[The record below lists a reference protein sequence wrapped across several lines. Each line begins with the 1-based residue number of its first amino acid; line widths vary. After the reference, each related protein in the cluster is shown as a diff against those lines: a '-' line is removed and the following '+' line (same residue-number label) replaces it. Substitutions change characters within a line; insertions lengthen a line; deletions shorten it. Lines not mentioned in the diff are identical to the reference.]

1 MKNRILI
8 IAAALKVGGA
18 EKVARDICLCSDA
31 DAYEF
36 HYVVFGD
43 SVGEYEQDVLDR
55 GGKVFRLESPGKSY
69 RQYMTALTALIKEY
83 RYHAV
88 HAHTMFNCGWAMLAA
103 KKAGVP
109 VRVAHAHSALDNGKN
124 LKKSLYEAAMRR
136 MILKNATDLVACG
149 EKAGIRLFGEKA
161 YRQRGQLILNGVD
174 VEAFRFNES
183 KRQAIR
189 EKLGWQDAFLIG
201 HAGHLADVKNQS
213 FLLELMPQLLQLRP
227 NARLLMLGEGEDRAM
242 LEDKIR
248 EMGLEDKAL
257 MPGNVTNVGD
267 YLSAMDVFVFPSLF
281 EGMPLAILEVQANGL
296 PCVIS
301 TGVPRDV
308 FLTDLLHPLALT
320 EDKRKWTDAMIC
332 AERENP
338 GSYADVLKKTGF
350 ALQGSMEKIYSIY
363 GRESCDD

>member
-1 MKNRILI
+1 MKRILI
-8 IAAALKVGGA
+8 ISAALKVGGA

-36 HYVVFGD
+36 HYIVFGD
-43 SVGEYEQDVLDR
+43 SVGEYEQDILNR
-55 GGKVFRLESPGKSY
+55 GGKVFHLGSPAKSY
-69 RQYMTALTALIKEY
+69 RQYMTALAALMKEY

-88 HAHTMFNCGWAMLAA
+88 HVHTMFNCGWAMLAA

-109 VRVAHAHSALDNGKN
+109 VRVAHAHSALDNGKH
-124 LKKSLYEAAMRR
+124 LKKTLYEAAMRR

-174 VEAFRFNES
+174 VEAFRFDES
-183 KRQAIR
+183 KRQAVR
-189 EKLGWQDAFLIG
+189 AKLGWQDAFLIG
-201 HAGHLADVKNQS
+201 HAGHLAQVKNQK
-213 FLLELMPQLLQLRP
+213 FLLELMPQILQLRP

-242 LEDKIR
+242 LEAKIR
-248 EMGLEDKAL
+248 ELGLEDKVL

-301 TGVPRDV
+301 TCVPRDV
-308 FLTDLLHPLALT
+308 FLTDLIHPLALT
-320 EDKRKWTDAMIC
+320 DDKNKWTDAIVG
-332 AERENP
+332 AKRENS
-338 GSYADVLKKTGF
+338 GSYAEVLKNTGF
-350 ALQGSMEKIYSIY
+350 DLRGAMEKIYSIY
-363 GRESCDD
+363 GGEARND

>member
-1 MKNRILI
+1 MKRILI
-8 IAAALKVGGA
+8 VSAALKVGGA
-18 EKVARDICLCSDA
+18 EKVARDICLCSDP

-43 SVGEYEQDVLDR
+43 NFGEYEQEILNR
-55 GGKVFRLESPGKSY
+55 GGKVFHLDSPGKSY
-69 RQYMTALTALIKEY
+69 RQYMKSLAALMKEY
-83 RYHAV
+83 RYYAV
-88 HAHTMFNCGWAMLAA
+88 HAHTMFNCGWVMMAA
-103 KKAGVP
+103 QKAGVP
-109 VRVAHAHSALDNGKN
+109 VRIAHAHSALENGKS
-124 LKKSLYEAAMRR
+124 LAKDLYEKAMRR

-149 EKAGIRLFGEKA
+149 EQAGIRLFGEKA
-161 YRQRGQLILNGVD
+161 YRERGQLILNGVD
-174 VEAFRFNES
+174 VEAFRFDES

-189 EKLGWQDAFLIG
+189 EKLGWQDFLLIG
-201 HAGHLADVKNQS
+201 HVGHLASVKNQK
-213 FLLELMPQLLQLRP
+213 FLLELMPKILQRSP
-227 NARLLMLGEGEDRAM
+227 NARLLMLGEGDDRAM
-242 LEDKIR
+242 LESRIR
-248 EMGLEDKAL
+248 ELALEDKVL

-320 EDKRKWTDAMIC
+320 DDKRKWIDAIIC

-338 GSYADVLKKTGF
+338 GSYADALKNTGF

>member
-1 MKNRILI
+1 MKRILI
-8 IAAALKVGGA
+8 IAASLKVGGA
-18 EKVARDICLCSDA
+18 EKVARDICLRSDPN
-31 DAYEF
+31 AYEF

-43 SVGEYEQDVLDR
+43 AVGEYERDIVEH
-55 GGKVFRLESPGKSY
+55 GGKVFHLDPPAKSY
-69 RQYMTALTALIKEY
+69 RQYMKALKALTEEY

-109 VRVAHAHSALDNGKN
+109 VRVVHAHSALDNGKN
-124 LKKSLYEAAMRR
+124 LKKSLYETAMRR

-174 VEAFRFNES
+174 VEVFRFNES

-227 NARLLMLGEGEDRAM
+227 NTRLLMLGEGEDRAM
-242 LEDKIR
+242 LKAKIR
-248 EMGLEDKAL
+248 ELGLENKVL

-308 FLTDLLHPLALT
+308 FLTDLLCPLALT
-320 EDKRKWTDAMIC
+320 DDKGKWTDAIIG
-332 AERENP
+332 ANREDP
-338 GSYADVLKKTGF
+338 GSYADALKKTGF

-363 GRESCDD
+363 GRESCYD